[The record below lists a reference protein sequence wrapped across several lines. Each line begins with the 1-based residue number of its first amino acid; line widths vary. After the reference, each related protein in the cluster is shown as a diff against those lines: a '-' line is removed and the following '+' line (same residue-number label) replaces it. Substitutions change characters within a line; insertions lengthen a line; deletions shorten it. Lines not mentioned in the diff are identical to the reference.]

1 MKKFFSPLFLLTLL
15 LMGCKNNSDSNLIVK
30 STNFPQIIA
39 VTPQIIEF
47 PVIMAVRDW
56 NITNQSLICKSR
68 HTDYFFYEF
77 SLSDFTLKD
86 SFCVHGQGPEEFLF
100 PEMLVMKENKQL
112 IVDNGKKKIYSYENN
127 KIEKVASVKTL
138 DIMSS
143 VKEYA
148 YPIIG
153 YKTHLP
159 NELVWK
165 LVDIEKGITLD
176 SILFVDEDKK
186 GQALAKYDFEWDFND
201 NLLFMASRR
210 KDMITIYSIED
221 SKVIKQ
227 YVWKGDT
234 KFNSSY
240 TYTAID
246 CVSDRVYLLSQ
257 KNEKSEVEIYT
268 KHGDPI
274 CLLKLEM
281 DVIDMLVDKKYNRLL
296 LLTSEEK
303 LGVIDL
309 SNIQ

>member
-1 MKKFFSPLFLLTLL
+1 MKKIFSPLFLLTLL
-15 LMGCKNNSDSNLIVK
+15 LMGCKNNSDSNLVVK
-30 STNFPQIIA
+30 STNFPKIIA

-47 PVIMAVRDW
+47 PAIMAVRDW

-86 SFCVHGQGPEEFLF
+86 SFCVHGQGSEEFLF
-100 PEMLVMKENKQL
+100 PEMLVMKENKRL

-186 GQALAKYDFEWDFND
+186 GQAFAKYDFEWDFDGNK
-201 NLLFMASRR
+201 LFMASR
-210 KDMITIYSIED
+210 KEDNIKIYSID
-221 SKVIKQ
+221 NNKVTEQCI
-227 YVWKGDT
+227 WKGNEGFEST
-234 KFNSSY
+234 Y

-246 CVSDRVYLLSQ
+246 CSLDKVYLLSQ
-257 KNEKSEVEIYT
+257 KEENSEVEIYT
-268 KHGDPI
+268 KHGEPT
-274 CLLKLEM
+274 CLLKLGLP
-281 DVIDMLVDKKYNRLL
+281 VVDMLLDEGYNRLL
-296 LLTSEEK
+296 LLTANEE
-303 LGVIDL
+303 LGIINL
-309 SNIQ
+309 P